1 MTRFLLDTNVLSEIR
16 KGSNADARVMRW
28 WDQVEATQVYLSFLC
43 LGEIRYGIELKR
55 RNDLKQSDVLE
66 RWLQITISQFGD
78 RILPVTEVVAEQW
91 GRQSLDQRLPDADGL
106 MAATAIVHG
115 LTMVTRNTKDFL
127 RSETLVFNPWEF
139 KE

>member
-1 MTRFLLDTNVLSEIR
+1 MTSFLLDTNVLSEIR
-16 KGSNADARVMRW
+16 KGSQADARVMRW
-28 WDQVEATQVYLSFLC
+28 WDQIEATQVYLSVLC

-55 RNDLKQSDVLE
+55 RNDMKQSDVLE

-106 MAATAIVHG
+106 MAATATVHG

-127 RSETLVFNPWEF
+127 RSEALVFNPWEF

>member
-1 MTRFLLDTNVLSEIR
+1 MTSFLLDTNVLSEIR
-16 KGSNADARVMRW
+16 KGSHADVRVMRW
-28 WDQVEATQVYLSFLC
+28 WDQVEATQVYLSVLC

-66 RWLQITISQFGD
+66 RWLQITMSQFGD

-106 MAATAIVHG
+106 MAATATVHG

-127 RSETLVFNPWEF
+127 RSEALVFNPWEF

>member
-16 KGSNADARVMRW
+16 KGGNGDARVMRW
-28 WDQVEATQVYLSFLC
+28 WDQIEATQVYLSVLC

-66 RWLQITISQFGD
+66 RWLQITMSQFGD

-106 MAATAIVHG
+106 MAATATVHG

-127 RSETLVFNPWEF
+127 RSEALVFNPWEF

>member
-1 MTRFLLDTNVLSEIR
+1 MTSFLLDTNVLSEIR

-28 WDQVEATQVYLSFLC
+28 WDQVEATQVYLSVLC

-106 MAATAIVHG
+106 MAATATVHG

-127 RSETLVFNPWEF
+127 RSEALVFNPWEF

>member
-1 MTRFLLDTNVLSEIR
+1 MKSFLLDTNVLSEIR

-28 WDQVEATQVYLSFLC
+28 WDQVEATQVYLSVLC

-66 RWLQITISQFGD
+66 RWLQISISQFGD

-106 MAATAIVHG
+106 MAATATVHG

-127 RSETLVFNPWEF
+127 RSEALVFNPWEF